1 MTRHQI
7 SGSALALLGLAAFI
21 ITPYQVFSSES
32 GIYPRTISACLF
44 VLGILVALTSKEQ
57 GKKSA
62 VSLFDPL
69 LLISLVLV
77 LVTIVCIRT
86 IGFYPAIALSLPF
99 CLVLFGERSFKK
111 ITLFSLA
118 VTGII
123 YAVID
128 LILGSRLP

>member
-1 MTRHQI
+1 MTQHQI
-7 SGSALALLGLAAFI
+7 SGSVLAVLALTAFI

-32 GIYPRTISACLF
+32 GVYPRTISACLF
-44 VLGILVALTSKEQ
+44 VLGILVAVISKEQ
-57 GKKSA
+57 DKKSA

-69 LLISLVLV
+69 LLICLVLV

-99 CLVLFGERSFKK
+99 CLILFGERSAIK

-123 YAVID
+123 FVVID